1 MLSFFAPAKYQEDL
15 PLASADAPT
24 QFEVIAELATVRS
37 EGMAEVLEAA
47 RTPGRLAVKV
57 IFGNIRTKLRVRILF

>member
-1 MLSFFAPAKYQEDL
+1 M
-15 PLASADAPT
+15 
-24 QFEVIAELATVRS
+24 ATVRS